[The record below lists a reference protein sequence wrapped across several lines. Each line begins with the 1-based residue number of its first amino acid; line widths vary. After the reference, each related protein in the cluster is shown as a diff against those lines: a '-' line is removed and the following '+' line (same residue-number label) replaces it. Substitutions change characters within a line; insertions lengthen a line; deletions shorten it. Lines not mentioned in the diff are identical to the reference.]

1 MKLHGIDNTY
11 TKEETAIVKAIR
23 AVLIK
28 QQFHSVKDFEH
39 AVKAVVE
46 AFKEGMNRGY
56 GGQPSDDAT
65 VELYGFL
72 AVAHPQSGF
81 FELYRKIG

>member
-1 MKLHGIDNTY
+1 MKLHNIDNTY
-11 TKEETAIVKAIR
+11 TKDETAIVKAIR
-23 AVLIK
+23 AELIK
-28 QQFHSVKDFEH
+28 HQFHSVKDFEH

-56 GGQPSDDAT
+56 SGEPSDNAT
-65 VELYGFL
+65 TEMYGFL